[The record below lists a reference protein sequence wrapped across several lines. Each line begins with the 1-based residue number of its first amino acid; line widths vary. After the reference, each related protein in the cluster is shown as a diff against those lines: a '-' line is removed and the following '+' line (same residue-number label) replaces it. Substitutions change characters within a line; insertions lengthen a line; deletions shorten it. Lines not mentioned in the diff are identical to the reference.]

1 MDGSF
6 EEDDSTPNNKRNSKK
21 PVPAKRGETVAK
33 TKEMKMQ
40 RVV

>member
-6 EEDDSTPNNKRNSKK
+6 ADDDSTPNKNRKSLK
-21 PVPAKRGETVAK
+21 PVPAKRGETVVK